1 MSTLRFAHDSSS
13 YVFFV
18 RYTGSCERRDSGVKS
33 VMVTSFRAPGG
44 GIYVPQELVEESI
57 QVPFGP
63 SMT

>member
-44 GIYVPQELVEESI
+44 GIYVPQELVE
-57 QVPFGP
+57 
-63 SMT
+63 